1 MSGTYFADPFLFLL
15 YFVAQIILS
24 YAVVQANFL
33 QAAVDYKKKIG
44 FKGML
49 YDLTEPISLTKALL
63 SLFFHH
69 DNLVIELRF
78 CYFRNIVDRA

>member
-1 MSGTYFADPFLFLL
+1 VGPILL
-15 YFVAQIILS
+15 IPSFFCFYFVAQIIFS

-49 YDLTEPISLTKALL
+49 YDLPVPISQTQALHI
-63 SLFFHH
+63 FFFQH